1 LGADEVKARK
11 FDPLPGTGYA
21 YSSAEG
27 RSAAQIPNKRNVRND
42 AMTVTSGVR
51 MTDVLTD
58 SPPTTRAFVIRGE
71 ILAWDP
77 LNRELQIGTHLVC
90 VAPSVPTAKLK
101 CGVTGTVSGQE
112 ICLSGRWIV
121 TQLTVDC

>member
-1 LGADEVKARK
+1 
-11 FDPLPGTGYA
+11 
-21 YSSAEG
+21 
-27 RSAAQIPNKRNVRND
+27 
-42 AMTVTSGVR
+42 

-58 SPPTTRAFVIRGE
+58 SPANTRAFVIQGE

-90 VAPSVPTAKLK
+90 VAPSVPVAKLK

-112 ICLSGRWIV
+112 VCLAAGGS
-121 TQLTVDC
+121 